1 MANNERKN
9 GIIVELYRNYGFI
22 KSSDGQIYPF
32 SITKEMLEQSG
43 DVEYIGYSKDV
54 SFIVE
59 NTFLRTEN
67 ISEAKEI
74 HFDGVVNYEVRQSPE
89 PYLKR
94 VRSTFACFNI
104 FIPSKECMDQ
114 YYLKEN
120 DQESLISNNLTNIF
134 NINTR
139 EKDLAKFYKEVLKT
153 EDDSLYEWLKLNGFQ
168 PYMLDYLVIGVFE
181 SRKTLKEKF
190 GIEFENQKMYSVKD
204 IVLLNEIDKSF
215 RSFLLKS
222 ILGIE
227 NTYKSLIS
235 RISTQEDGG
244 KEIANKL
251 VAYWETS
258 TDSIKKKQF
267 KRAIQKNKFLTYS
280 NQYDYVQG
288 EPTVMIDDILDQ
300 IELSSLEGL
309 LTKFDEFML
318 EPLQDG
324 GRFFS
329 PWVHDIVEEKEFL
342 RSLTSIRNAAAHD
355 RPIIPLLFS
364 NEQNPNNILE
374 LSMNS
379 MNNKLEEWKVYSIVL
394 TVLQEE
400 FQLKKIESENY
411 IFSLYNN
418 IYRRA
423 WFELNFIYNRFVCLF
438 ESELF
443 KTFLENLEQVF
454 SNKKY
459 DEKDYKLV
467 DIPDTKMSDATYSK
481 SIYEIL
487 NMDRTLACKVA
498 MHQVKKELPKKLDK
512 FAKLGMEKM

>member
-1 MANNERKN
+1 MAKNERKN
-9 GIIVELYRNYGFI
+9 GIIVDLYRNYGFI

-32 SITKEMLEQSG
+32 SITKEMLEQSDG
-43 DVEYIGYSKDV
+43 VEYIVYSKDV
-54 SFIVE
+54 NFIVE
-59 NTFLRTEN
+59 ETFLRAED
-67 ISEAKEI
+67 ILEAKEI
-74 HFDGVVNYEVRQSPE
+74 HFDGMVNYEVRQSPE

-94 VRSTFACFNI
+94 VRSTFSCFNI
-104 FIPSKECMDQ
+104 SIPSKERMDED
-114 YYLKEN
+114 YLKN
-120 DQESLISNNLTNIF
+120 NNPRSLISNDFRGMFNLNSM
-134 NINTR
+134 
-139 EKDLAKFYKEVLKT
+139 EKILSEFHEEILKT
-153 EDDSLYEWLKLNGFQ
+153 EDDTLYEWLKLNGFQ

-190 GIEFENQKMYSVKD
+190 GIEFDKQIKHSVKD

-227 NTYKSLIS
+227 NSYKSLIS
-235 RISTQEDGG
+235 RISTQEEGG

-251 VAYWETS
+251 VAYWESS
-258 TDSIKKKQF
+258 TDRIKENQL
-267 KRAIQKNKFLTYS
+267 KRATQKNKFLTYS
-280 NQYDYVQG
+280 NQYDYVRG
-288 EPTVMIDDILDQ
+288 ESVVMIDDILDQ

-309 LTKFDEFML
+309 LKKFDDFML
-318 EPLQDG
+318 QTLKDG

-379 MNNKLEEWKVYSIVL
+379 MNHKLEEWKVYNIVL
-394 TVLQEE
+394 KFLQEE
-400 FQLKKIESENY
+400 FQLQKVESEQY

-423 WFELNFIYNRFVCLF
+423 WFELNFIYNRFVGLF
-438 ESELF
+438 ESELYN
-443 KTFLENLEQVF
+443 KFLENLEQVF

-467 DIPDTKMSDATYSK
+467 DIPDTKMSDATHSK
-481 SIYEIL
+481 SIYDIL
-487 NMDRTLACKVA
+487 KMDYTLAVKVA
-498 MHQVKKELPKKLDK
+498 NHQIEKELPKKVEK
-512 FAKLGMEKM
+512 FAKLACGKI

>member
-1 MANNERKN
+1 MAKNKRKN

-32 SITKEMLEQSG
+32 SITKEMLEVDG
-43 DVEYIGYSKDV
+43 GVEYIRYSKDV

-59 NTFLRTEN
+59 KTFLRTED
-67 ISEAKEI
+67 ILEAKEI
-74 HFDGVVNYEVRQSPE
+74 YFEGVLNFEARQSPE

-94 VRSTFACFNI
+94 VRSTFDCFNI
-104 FIPSKECMDQ
+104 FIPSKENMDQ
-114 YYLKEN
+114 YYLKN
-120 DQESLISNNLTNIF
+120 NNPGSLISNDFTGMFNLHTM
-134 NINTR
+134 
-139 EKDLAKFYKEVLKT
+139 EKELSKFHEEILKT
-153 EDDSLYEWLKLNGFQ
+153 EDDTLYEWLKLNGFQ

-190 GIEFENQKMYSVKD
+190 GIEFEKQKMHTVKD
-204 IVLLNEIDKSF
+204 IVLLNKIDKSF

-227 NTYKSLIS
+227 NSYKSLIS
-235 RISTQEDGG
+235 RISTQEEGG
-244 KEIANKL
+244 IEIANKL
-251 VAYWETS
+251 VVYWES
-258 TDSIKKKQF
+258 SDDNKKNNQL

-288 EPTVMIDDILDQ
+288 EPVVMIDDILDQ

-318 EPLQDG
+318 ETLQDG

-329 PWVHDIVEEKEFL
+329 PWIHDIVEEKEFL

-379 MNNKLEEWKVYSIVL
+379 MNHKLEEWKVYNTVL
-394 TVLQEE
+394 MVLQEE
-400 FQLKKIESENY
+400 FQLQKVESEEY

-423 WFELNFIYNRFVCLF
+423 WFELNFIYNRFVGLF
-438 ESELF
+438 ESELY

-467 DIPDTKMSDATYSK
+467 DIPDTKMSDATHSK

-487 NMDRTLACKVA
+487 KMDYTLAEKVA
-498 MHQVKKELPKKLDK
+498 EHKQKKELPKKLEK
-512 FAKLGMEKM
+512 YAKLACGKI